1 MYLLL
6 LQCTMLIKCTYVYVC
21 MHMCMYAFMYM
32 CMYVPTCMCMHVSF
46 VVVVYICTV
55 NMLYMRTKK
64 GNLLCYAL
72 IKVRMSP
79 WPPHTDGE
87 HMSALITV
95 LHF

>member
-1 MYLLL
+1 M
-6 LQCTMLIKCTYVYVC
+6 YVYVC
-21 MHMCMYAFMYM
+21 MRM
-32 CMYVPTCMCMHVSF
+32 CMYVFMYICMYMYMYLY
-46 VVVVYICTV
+46 VYACEFHGCCVYSICTV

-87 HMSALITV
+87 HMSVLITV